1 MKKYLSLLAL
11 ALFLLP
17 ATSFCITSYKVGD
30 QLNVLAPSGLI
41 LRDTPKAKGKKL
53 ATVAL
58 GETVTVLQK
67 NFKKFS
73 HTVAEFKG
81 YNIRGFWVQVRT
93 ADGKEGYVFD
103 GYLSRYKAPGTF
115 AIQEEEGSFTT
126 PEQYLA
132 AHSEQQGARI
142 EIPKT
147 PNRYERYKQVYQ
159 NGAEVEVNIGEGGA
173 LYTMTFN
180 KGLSLEEGYLI
191 GRLLWMEGPVKSRIV
206 GGVVTLLNAAETQE
220 VVVKKQ
226 GSLTVVTLGL
236 AD

>member
-1 MKKYLSLLAL
+1 MKKYLSLLTL

-17 ATSFCITSYKVGD
+17 ASGFCIANYKVGD

-41 LRDTPKAKGKKL
+41 LREAPKAKGKKL
-53 ATVAL
+53 TTVAP
-58 GETVTVLQK
+58 GEMVTVLQA

-73 HTVAEFKG
+73 HAVTEFKG
-81 YNIRGFWVQVRT
+81 YNIRGFWVKVRT
-93 ADGKEGYVFD
+93 SGGQEGYVFD

-115 AIQEEEGSFTT
+115 AIQEEEGSLTT

-132 AHSEQQGARI
+132 AHSEQRGARI

-147 PNRYERYKQVYQ
+147 PNRYERYKQIYQ

-173 LYTMTFN
+173 LYTMTFDQ
-180 KGLSLEEGYLI
+180 GLTFEEGYLI
-191 GRLLWMEGPVKSRIV
+191 GRLIWMEGPVKSRIE
-206 GGVVTLLNAAETQE
+206 GGKVTLLNQAETQE

-226 GSLTVVTLGL
+226 GGRIIVTLGI